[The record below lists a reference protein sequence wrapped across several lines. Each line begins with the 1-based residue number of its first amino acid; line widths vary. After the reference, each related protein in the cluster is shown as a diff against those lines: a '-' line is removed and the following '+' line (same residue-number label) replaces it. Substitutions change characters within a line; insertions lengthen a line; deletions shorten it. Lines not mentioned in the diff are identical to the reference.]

1 MISKMHVDIDLITK
15 AVRHVT
21 ENDQVVN
28 NRLKGLE
35 KTIIDL
41 SHKNESESTP
51 KDRREINGIDL
62 SERGQ
67 IEKVETDNM
76 DPGKTDTELKHVLY
90 DHSDHDRIS
99 ETEPSKYNCWL
110 VGSSIVRDLKP
121 KLIY

>member
-51 KDRREINGIDL
+51 KDRR
-62 SERGQ
+62 
-67 IEKVETDNM
+67 K
-76 DPGKTDTELKHVLY
+76 
-90 DHSDHDRIS
+90 
-99 ETEPSKYNCWL
+99 
-110 VGSSIVRDLKP
+110 
-121 KLIY
+121 

>member
-1 MISKMHVDIDLITK
+1 MHVDIDLITK

-41 SHKNESESTP
+41 SHTNESESTP
-51 KDRREINGIDL
+51 KDRREINEIDL

-67 IEKVETDNM
+67 IEKVETDNIG
-76 DPGKTDTELKHVLY
+76 PEKTDTEQ
-90 DHSDHDRIS
+90 R
-99 ETEPSKYNCWL
+99 
-110 VGSSIVRDLKP
+110 
-121 KLIY
+121 